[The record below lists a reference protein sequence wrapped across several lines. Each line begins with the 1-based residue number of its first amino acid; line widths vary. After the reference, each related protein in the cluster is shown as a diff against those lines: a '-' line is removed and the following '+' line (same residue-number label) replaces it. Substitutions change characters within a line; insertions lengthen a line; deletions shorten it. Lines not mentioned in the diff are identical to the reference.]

1 MKQIDLSGVE
11 AQQDGEYKNLTPGG
25 YVCRITK
32 AEDVPLD
39 PATGKGS
46 YLRLEFDIAEG
57 DFAGYFGAQFQR
69 FGKWHG
75 VLIRSYKE
83 QALGLFKGF
92 VKAVEES
99 NPGYRWQWNEATLT
113 GKLIGIVFGEEEYV
127 NRMYQPAVSVKPR
140 MVRSVQAIRAGDFTI
155 PAIKKLKT
163 EQAAQVQQVAQDTAN
178 GYTAS
183 YEQVPP
189 PF

>member
-1 MKQIDLSGVE
+1 MKQIDLTGVE
-11 AQQDGEYKNLTPGG
+11 AQQDGECRKLTPGG
-25 YVCRITK
+25 YVCRIMK

-39 PATGKGS
+39 PATGKGA
-46 YLRLEFDIAEG
+46 YLRLEVDITEG
-57 DFAGYFGAQFQR
+57 DFAGYFGAQFQL

-83 QALGLFKGF
+83 QVLGLFKGF

-99 NPGYRWQWNEATLT
+99 NPGYHWQWNEATLT
-113 GKLIGIVFGEEEYV
+113 GKLIGIVFGEEEFI
-127 NRMYQPAVSVKPR
+127 NRQYLPAVSVKPR

-155 PAIKKLKT
+155 PVIKKLKT